1 MLLVLHSS
9 ICYIHIYILPYVS
22 PHSYTSKHV
31 STKYICIDRGA
42 FLVLVYECG
51 IILHIISCL
60 LLVIVL
66 ISTCNAQE
74 EPFAQGVMVLIF
86 CQTSVCVLIIASV
99 HFPLTSFELLFLCL
113 LLFGFYYS
121 ANCLFISLAHSLL
134 GLFLV
139 NNTRGSVHYTS
150 PFRESEWISGA
161 CINCNKYEEWIMKL
175 LLFTH
180 NSSWILLLYQFWYM
194 DRMMGPW
201 SFLYY

>member
-1 MLLVLHSS
+1 V
-9 ICYIHIYILPYVS
+9 YIHIYILPYVS
-22 PHSYTSKHV
+22 PHSYTSKHL

-86 CQTSVCVLIIASV
+86 CRTSACILIIASV

-121 ANCLFISLAHSLL
+121 ANCLFISLAHLLL
-134 GLFLV
+134 GLLLV

-150 PFRESEWISGA
+150 PFGESEWISGA

-180 NSSWILLLYQFWYM
+180 NSSWILLLHQFWYM